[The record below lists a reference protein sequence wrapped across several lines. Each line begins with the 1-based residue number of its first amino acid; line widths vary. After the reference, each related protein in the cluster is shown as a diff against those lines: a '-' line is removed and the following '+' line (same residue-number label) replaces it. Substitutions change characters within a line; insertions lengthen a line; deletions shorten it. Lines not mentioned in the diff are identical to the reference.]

1 MSYPRDGC
9 LHQESSSLM
18 KVALQA
24 SVILEQLPKSSI
36 DIYGVVLE
44 SDGGELAVLI
54 TAASA
59 ALAAVGIEMVDLAVA
74 CQVVSWHEKA
84 V

>member
-1 MSYPRDGC
+1 
-9 LHQESSSLM
+9 M

-59 ALAAVGIEMVDLAVA
+59 ALAAAGIEMVDLAVA
-74 CQVVSWHEKA
+74 CQVVS
-84 V
+84 